1 MKSLIEIL
9 RYTHG
14 LGWLYVGITISSVL
28 VALTGIAV
36 PFVISHAT
44 TLMVQVVEG
53 GSVGLEQVLVLAALL
68 FIFDIANTLI
78 RNLGGYWGDMMAA
91 RLREQLS
98 TVYYQHLLTLPQSY
112 YDNELTGTI
121 INRLNRAITELGNF
135 LNMFANNFFQMILT
149 VVITVGIVFAFS
161 WQLAILVI
169 IMYPIFMG
177 LTALTSKKWQ
187 KLQEK
192 KNYHTD
198 IASGRF
204 AEVIAQMK
212 VVKSY
217 VHEKMEYRYFSK
229 HFKKTVDLTNQQ
241 SRYWHNMD
249 VLRGSV
255 LSLIFF
261 GIFAYLFVETV
272 NQRLSI
278 GNMVLLITLINGLRT
293 PLFNMSFIVDNF
305 QKAVTGSRDV
315 LAALRVEP
323 AIADTPDAVT
333 LRNIKGNV
341 LFRDVSFHYPDDN
354 LPVLKK
360 ISFTIA
366 LGEHVALVSESG
378 GGKTTITNLLM
389 RLYEPSGGSIE
400 IDGHDISQVTQQ
412 SLRRAIATVFQE
424 PGLFS
429 GTIREN
435 IAYGNPQAS
444 LDEIK
449 KAARAANASEFIE
462 KLKDGYDTEIGER
475 GLKLSGG
482 QKQRIAIARAVLKN
496 APILILDEATS
507 ALDSRSEQLVQ
518 QALDR
523 LMKGRTTLIIAHRLS
538 TIASVDRI
546 ITLRNGHID
555 EVGAPKD
562 LAKTDGIYAELLAL
576 QQAGTRGVK
585 EKLAKFDI
593 GDATP
598 GV

>member
-44 TLMVQVVEG
+44 TLMVRVVEG

-177 LTALTSKKWQ
+177 LTALTSRKWQ

-217 VHEKMEYRYFSK
+217 VYEKMEYRYFSK

-278 GNMVLLITLINGLRT
+278 GNMVLLITLINGLRA

-323 AIADTPDAVT
+323 AIA
-333 LRNIKGNV
+333 
-341 LFRDVSFHYPDDN
+341 
-354 LPVLKK
+354 
-360 ISFTIA
+360 
-366 LGEHVALVSESG
+366 
-378 GGKTTITNLLM
+378 
-389 RLYEPSGGSIE
+389 
-400 IDGHDISQVTQQ
+400 
-412 SLRRAIATVFQE
+412 
-424 PGLFS
+424 
-429 GTIREN
+429 
-435 IAYGNPQAS
+435 
-444 LDEIK
+444 
-449 KAARAANASEFIE
+449 
-462 KLKDGYDTEIGER
+462 
-475 GLKLSGG
+475 
-482 QKQRIAIARAVLKN
+482 
-496 APILILDEATS
+496 
-507 ALDSRSEQLVQ
+507 
-518 QALDR
+518 
-523 LMKGRTTLIIAHRLS
+523 
-538 TIASVDRI
+538 
-546 ITLRNGHID
+546 
-555 EVGAPKD
+555 
-562 LAKTDGIYAELLAL
+562 
-576 QQAGTRGVK
+576 
-585 EKLAKFDI
+585 
-593 GDATP
+593 
-598 GV
+598 